1 MLIDDNQYQVR
12 RGQMKTVYQ
21 KIDQSEY
28 RLTPQRSV
36 VLQVM
41 IENQGHHLS
50 AEDVLQEARKKSP
63 NIGIAT
69 VYRTLE
75 KLASMDVLYKTMF
88 EGGRYRYELSIGDEH
103 QHHHII
109 CLSCGSITEVE
120 DDLLHI
126 LENKLEKKGFRV
138 VDHELKF
145 YGYCPKCNK
154 KA

>member
-1 MLIDDNQYQVR
+1 
-12 RGQMKTVYQ
+12 MKTVYQ
-21 KIDQSEY
+21 KINQNYY
-28 RLTPQRSV
+28 RLTPQRAV

-41 IENQGHHLS
+41 IDNQGKHLS
-50 AEDVLQEARKKSP
+50 AEDVLREARKKSP

-75 KLASMDVLYKTMF
+75 KLASINVLYKTVF

-103 QHHHII
+103 QHHHLI
-109 CLSCGSITEVE
+109 CLNCGSITEME

-126 LENKLEKKGFRV
+126 LEERLEKSGFHV

-145 YGYCPKCNK
+145 YGYCPECNRK
-154 KA
+154 MNNNQENNE

>member
-1 MLIDDNQYQVR
+1 
-12 RGQMKTVYQ
+12 MKDIYE
-21 KIDQSEY
+21 KIDQNEY

-41 IENQGHHLS
+41 LENQGQHLN
-50 AEDVLQEARKKSP
+50 AEDVLSIARDKSP

-75 KLASMDVLYKTMF
+75 KLSAIGVLYKTMF
-88 EGGRYRYELSIGDEH
+88 EGGSYRYELSIGDEH
-103 QHHHII
+103 QHHHLI
-109 CLSCGSITEVE
+109 CLSCGSITEVA

-126 LENKLEKKGFRV
+126 LEKRLEENGFQV

-145 YGYCPKCNK
+145 YGYCPKCK
-154 KA
+154 VGR